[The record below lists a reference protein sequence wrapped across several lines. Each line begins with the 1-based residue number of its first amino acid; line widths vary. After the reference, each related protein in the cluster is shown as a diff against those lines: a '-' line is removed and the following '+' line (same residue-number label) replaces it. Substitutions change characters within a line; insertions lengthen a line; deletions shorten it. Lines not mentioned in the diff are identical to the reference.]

1 MSAEIG
7 TFDHVAPGIMVFS
20 ILLLISY
27 TATSLGREM
36 EQGTLHRFRL
46 ARAPWLGIMAGVS
59 VAQLLLASVAF
70 ALMLIGASAM
80 GFHAVG
86 SYLDAYAIVL
96 VTAVSAVGV
105 GMILAALVKGREEAA
120 NLSLLA
126 ALPLGFLSGAFFTIP
141 GVRLPGGAD
150 VYDLLPTTHAVVAL
164 RSVLNDGAS
173 LADVQTR
180 FAALL
185 ALSGLYFL
193 VGAGLFWLR
202 RLRKPVPG
210 PA

>member
-1 MSAEIG
+1 MTAVG
-7 TFDHVAPGIMVFS
+7 TFDHVAPGIMVFA

-70 ALMLIGASAM
+70 ALMLLGAAAM
-80 GFHAVG
+80 GFHSAG
-86 SYLDAYAIVL
+86 SYLDAYLVVL
-96 VTAVSAVGV
+96 VTAVSAIGV
-105 GMILAALVKGREEAA
+105 GMLLAALVKGREEAA

-126 ALPLGFLSGAFFTIP
+126 ALPLGFLSGAFFDVP
-141 GVRLPGGAD
+141 GVALPNGGD
-150 VYDLLPTTHAVVAL
+150 LYDLLPTTHAVIAL
-164 RSVLNDGAS
+164 RAILNDGVELDA
-173 LADVQTR
+173 LGPR
-180 FAALL
+180 FAALG

-202 RLRKPVPG
+202 RLRRPVSG